1 MGVCTGLDIE
11 GTDDFDYSIART
23 DGKGIT
29 DIVHDIR
36 DSEDSVITELARKY
50 EIDITP
56 LTLVPLKKEEVMGPY
71 QDPKMLLHCAEQLN
85 LAFEKDESSIIG
97 RRIADR
103 KVDIRRLQ
111 YYKLSLYD
119 IIKFCQIA
127 SQKNKQ
133 IRFMIY

>member
-29 DIVHDIR
+29 DIVLDIKS
-36 DSEDSVITELARKY
+36 SEDSLINELARKY
-50 EIDITP
+50 NIDVTP
-56 LTLVPLKKEEVMGPY
+56 FKLVPSNEDDVMGPY
-71 QDPKMLLHCAEQLN
+71 QDPKVLLNSAEQLN
-85 LAFEKDESSIIG
+85 LAFEKEETNIIG
-97 RRIADR
+97 KRIADR

-111 YYKLSLYD
+111 YYKLSIYD
-119 IIKFCQIA
+119 IIKFSQVA
-127 SQKNKQ
+127 VQKNKQ

>member
-1 MGVCTGLDIE
+1 MGVCTGFDIE

-29 DIVHDIR
+29 DIVFDIR
-36 DSEDSVITELARKY
+36 ESADSVINELARKY
-50 EIDITP
+50 KIDVTP
-56 LTLVPLKKEEVMGPY
+56 FTLVPSNEDDVMGPY
-71 QDPKMLLHCAEQLN
+71 QDPKVLLHSAEQLTS
-85 LAFEKDESSIIG
+85 AFEKEESGILG
-97 RRIADR
+97 KRIADR

-119 IIKFCQIA
+119 IMKFCEVA
-127 SQKNKQ
+127 AQKNKQ